1 MTYKEATTYL
11 FDSVPMF
18 QNVGG
23 TAYKEGLSNTLLL
36 DEHFGHPHRK
46 FKTIHVG
53 GTNGKGS
60 CSHTLAAI
68 LQTAG
73 YKVGLYTSPH
83 LTDFRERIRVNGK
96 MIPECEVVSFVEDD
110 HGFGFQ
116 IFCEG
121 RSGCGRYRS
130 RHGRTLGLHQHHYSG
145 FVRHYQYQL
154 RPCAISGKHPYE
166 NCRRESRNH
175 PAGSSGV
182 LCTDSTRK

>member
-11 FDSVPMF
+11 FDSVPRF

-46 FKTIHVG
+46 FRTIHVG

-96 MIPECEVVSFVEDD
+96 MIPECEVASFV
-110 HGFGFQ
+110 
-116 IFCEG
+116 
-121 RSGCGRYRS
+121 
-130 RHGRTLGLHQHHYSG
+130 
-145 FVRHYQYQL
+145 
-154 RPCAISGKHPYE
+154 
-166 NCRRESRNH
+166 
-175 PAGSSGV
+175 
-182 LCTDSTRK
+182 